1 MKALTSTAI
10 LALHALHL
18 MMRRKDAVSRREI
31 QRSSGF
37 PGKAVQ
43 ALMPRL
49 RQAGFIRA
57 VPGRGYALAKAPG
70 EIPLEDLFRVVEKPS
85 APEAP
90 CGGDFDAC
98 ATRAACVLAPL
109 CRQAEEGFRKALRSF
124 TLAELADRSPEIPNC
139 LDKKLRAE
147 AS

>member
-1 MKALTSTAI
+1 MKALSRTAI

-18 MMRRKDAVSRREI
+18 LMRRKDAVSRREI

-37 PGKAVQ
+37 PGKAVR

-49 RQAGFIRA
+49 RQAGFIRTI
-57 VPGRGYALAKAPG
+57 PGRGYALAKAPG
-70 EIPLEDLFRVVEKPS
+70 EIPLEDLLRSVEEPC
-85 APEAP
+85 APKAP

-98 ATRAACVLAPL
+98 ASRAACVLAPL
-109 CRQAEEGFRKALRSF
+109 CRQAEEQFRNTLRTF
-124 TLAELADRSPEIPNC
+124 TLAELMNLPPGLPNC
-139 LDKKLRAE
+139 LDPKLRAE

>member
-1 MKALTSTAI
+1 MSPTAI

-37 PGKAVQ
+37 AGKAVH

-49 RQAGFIRA
+49 REAGFIRTI
-57 VPGRGYALAKAPG
+57 PGRGFALAKAPG
-70 EIPLEDLFRVVEKPS
+70 EIPLEDLLRAVVEPCV
-85 APEAP
+85 PEAP

-98 ATRAACVLAPL
+98 DTRAACVLAPL
-109 CRQAEEGFRKALRSF
+109 CRQAEEEFRKTLRSF
-124 TLAELADRSPEIPNC
+124 TLAELADRPPEIPNC
-139 LDKKLRAE
+139 LDPKLRAE